1 MGEEHKS
8 GDRCKADRQDT
19 TTELPIAFENFD
31 VDVEE
36 IYLTERQATVLTMRE
51 RGADQ
56 GEIADYL
63 DCTRANVSNIERSA
77 RDNIEKARATLAF
90 AEILTA
96 PVRITLPTDLPLHE
110 APDRI
115 YGACDEAAVKV
126 QYGAPDLIRKITAV
140 SPESEQHGRI
150 VENLSV
156 TITADGDVH
165 VVAVH

>member
-1 MGEEHKS
+1 MVEEPSS
-8 GDRCKADRQDT
+8 GDHGEVDNQNS
-19 TTELPIAFENFD
+19 TTEFVMEFENFD

-36 IYLTERQATVLTMRE
+36 MFLTGRQATVLAMRE

-77 RDNIEKARATLAF
+77 RENIEKARATLSF

-96 PVRITLPTDLPLHE
+96 PVRLELPTDLPLHE
-110 APDRI
+110 ASDRI
-115 YGACDEAAVKV
+115 YEACDEVDVKV
-126 QYGAPDLIRKITAV
+126 KYGAPDLIRKITAV

-150 VENLSV
+150 AENLVV
-156 TITADGDVH
+156 TITAEGDVH
-165 VVAVH
+165 VLSS

>member
-1 MGEEHKS
+1 MVEEKES
-8 GDRCKADRQDT
+8 GHQEENYPQDST
-19 TTELPIAFENFD
+19 MEFENFD
-31 VDVEE
+31 LDVAE
-36 IYLTERQATVLTMRE
+36 IFLTRRQVTVLTMRE

-77 RDNIEKARATLAF
+77 RDNIEKARATLSF

-96 PVRITLPTDLPLHE
+96 PVRVELPTDLPLHE

-115 YGACDEAAVKV
+115 YAVCDEADVKV
-126 QYGAPDLIRKITAV
+126 KYGAPDLIRKITTV
-140 SPESEQHGRI
+140 STQSAQLGRI
-150 VENLSV
+150 TENLVV

-165 VVAVH
+165 VLSS